1 MLNLIKMDLYRLI
14 RSRYL
19 WLTAIAYILMMLLM
33 TSGVCNQRKQYLS
46 DKEHY
51 LTYNYNRQTDTYE
64 EILAKDSGNPIY
76 DEHIK
81 MDGLAIYADNLY
93 QAATIIFIII
103 FVILYT
109 SSEMNSGFFKNIGG
123 IKNVRNIRVFS
134 TWVSIL
140 LGCALILFAGGMG
153 VFGYILMQFKEVGVG
168 TFGIPTSQLIHYIVT
183 WLVSSVGLCLVIY
196 LLTLVIDNPVV
207 CMALGILIGI
217 RVCGQLTSAIEYVLN
232 LKEGSFTN
240 LLLSEQ
246 LMHLPVEYGIE
257 YSKIL
262 ITTVC
267 YVAAALIAGT
277 ICLRNKDIR

>member
-33 TSGVCNQRKQYLS
+33 TSGVCNQRTEYLR

-93 QAATIIFIII
+93 QAATILFLVI

-109 SSEMNSGFFKNIGG
+109 SSEMSSGFFKNIGG
-123 IKNVRNIRVFS
+123 VKNVRNIRVFS
-134 TWVSIL
+134 NWFSIL

-168 TFGIPTSQLIHYIVT
+168 TFGIPTSQLIYYIVT

-217 RVCGQLTSAIEYVLN
+217 RVCGKLTSAIEYVLN
-232 LKEGSFTN
+232 LNEGSFTN

-267 YVAAALIAGT
+267 YVVVALIAGT